1 MWVVRNNRMLPL
13 LPLTPEDKPWHSQQK
28 AALPEVYVQNAS
40 LEIAWTEMALRTRS
54 IAGSV
59 LVPFFTEGDEG
70 IDINAPQDWWYA
82 EHLIERGEARLP
94 DVSRPAFET
103 RRRAQPA
110 HTCLKLS
117 EESEHG

>member
-13 LPLTPEDKPWHSQQK
+13 MPLSPEDRPWHSQQK
-28 AALPEVYVQNAS
+28 AALPEVFVQNAS

-82 EHLIERGEARLP
+82 EYLIGRGEARLP
-94 DVSRPAFET
+94 RVDRAPFEDPL
-103 RRRAQPA
+103 ALA
-110 HTCLKLS
+110 GGHS
-117 EESEHG
+117 I